1 VDARSKTFPKP
12 KAGPEARRPSRPP
25 RPPACA
31 WPPAP
36 RFPPA
41 ARPLFPGSNLSV
53 FVTATSG
60 LLRRAVPQIFHT
72 GFIET

>member
-1 VDARSKTFPKP
+1 
-12 KAGPEARRPSRPP
+12 
-25 RPPACA
+25 
-31 WPPAP
+31 
-36 RFPPA
+36 
-41 ARPLFPGSNLSV
+41 V